1 MTVIWQPALGEDAA
15 RWRAVAERVTQ
26 EHFAAL
32 AEELDREQRYPWEN
46 VRRLV
51 EHDLAGLF
59 IPKEHGGQGASLSA
73 TVAVV
78 EAIGTGCSS
87 TAAILCTYQLGA
99 FPVLL
104 AGRDDQKR
112 RYLGEMAKGVATSFA
127 LSERSTGSDAA
138 AIETTATR
146 EGDGWRL
153 RGEKYWIGNGGASRY
168 YVVFAKTDPGAA
180 LASAAS
186 GQRGN
191 SLEVRAHSASEDA
204 RERAGDTR
212 PEPGSSARAG
222 GRGIS
227 AFMVDKEE
235 PGAVV
240 DELADKMGIRGMQ
253 TSNLKLDVVVP
264 DSARVGE
271 PNRALRLALAT
282 LDVGRVMVAAQ
293 SLGLALAAYRE
304 ASRRAVER
312 RAFGQPIIENQG
324 IGFKLADM
332 AVEISA
338 ARMML
343 YEAAKA
349 YDEGRVVANLGAMA
363 KLFASEVAHRA
374 ADGAVQVWGGLGY
387 CKPTVAERLY
397 RDQRVLEIY
406 EGTSEIQRLVL
417 ARAVRKE
424 AEAAIGAGTA
434 PAQVGLGR
442 QG

>member
-1 MTVIWQPALGEDAA
+1 MAVIWQPVLGEEA
-15 RWRAVAERVTQ
+15 RRWQTVAERLTR
-26 EHFAAL
+26 EHFAPL
-32 AEELDREQRYPWEN
+32 AGELDREQRYPWEN
-46 VRRLV
+46 VRALV
-51 EHDLAGLF
+51 DHDLAGLF
-59 IPKEHGGQGASLSA
+59 IPKEYGGQGATLSA
-73 TVAVV
+73 TAAVV
-78 EAIGTGCSS
+78 EAIGRGCAS

-104 AGRDDQKR
+104 AGRDDQKQ
-112 RYLGEMAKGVATSFA
+112 RYLGEMVSGVATSFA
-127 LSERSTGSDAA
+127 LSERNTGSDAA

-168 YVVFAKTDPGAA
+168 YVVFAKTDP
-180 LASAAS
+180 S
-186 GQRGN
+186 
-191 SLEVRAHSASEDA
+191 
-204 RERAGDTR
+204 
-212 PEPGSSARAG
+212 AG
-222 GRGIS
+222 GRGVS
-227 AFMVDKEE
+227 AFMVDKEQ
-235 PGAVV
+235 PGVVV
-240 DELADKMGIRGMQ
+240 DELCDKMGIRGTQ
-253 TSNLKLDVVVP
+253 TSNLRLDVVVP

-271 PNRALRLALAT
+271 LNRALRLALAT
-282 LDVGRVMVAAQ
+282 LDVGRILVAAQ

-304 ASRRAVER
+304 AARRAVER

-343 YEAAKA
+343 YEAARA
-349 YDEGRVVANLGAMA
+349 YDEGRDVANLGAMA
-363 KLFASEVAHRA
+363 KLYASEVAHRA

-424 AEAAIGAGTA
+424 AEAWNA
-434 PAQVGLGR
+434 
-442 QG
+442 

>member
-1 MTVIWQPALGEDAA
+1 MTVIWQPALGQDAG
-15 RWRAVAERVTQ
+15 RWQAVAERVTQ
-26 EHFAAL
+26 EHFAPL

-46 VRRLV
+46 VLRLV
-51 EHDLAGLF
+51 EYDLAGLF
-59 IPKEHGGQGASLSA
+59 IPKAYGGQGASLTA
-73 TVAVV
+73 TAAVV
-78 EAIGTGCSS
+78 EAIATGCTS

-112 RYLGEMAKGVATSFA
+112 RYLGEMAKGTATSFA

-191 SLEVRAHSASEDA
+191 FLEVRAP
-204 RERAGDTR
+204 DTR

-227 AFMVDKEE
+227 AFMVDKDE

-240 DELADKMGIRGMQ
+240 DELADKMGIRGTQ

-264 DSARVGE
+264 DGARVGE
-271 PNRALRLALAT
+271 VNRALRLALQT

-349 YDEGRVVANLGAMA
+349 YDEGRDVANLGAMA
-363 KLFASEVAHRA
+363 KLYASEVAHRA

-424 AEAAIGAGTA
+424 AEAAMGAGGQSSA
-434 PAQVGLGR
+434 SVRPAQRG
-442 QG
+442 

>member
-1 MTVIWQPALGEDAA
+1 MTVIWQPVLSEDAK
-15 RWRAVAERVTQ
+15 RWRAVADRLTQ
-26 EHFAAL
+26 IHFAPL

-59 IPKEHGGQGASLSA
+59 IPKEYGGQGATLAA

-78 EAIGTGCSS
+78 ETIGTGCAS

-99 FPVLL
+99 FPILL
-104 AGRDDQKR
+104 AGRDDQKQ
-112 RYLGEMAKGVATSFA
+112 RYLGEMATGVATSFA
-127 LSERSTGSDAA
+127 LSERNTGSDAA
-138 AIETTATR
+138 AIEATATR

-168 YVVFAKTDPGAA
+168 YVVFAKTDP
-180 LASAAS
+180 S
-186 GQRGN
+186 
-191 SLEVRAHSASEDA
+191 
-204 RERAGDTR
+204 
-212 PEPGSSARAG
+212 AG

-227 AFMVDKEE
+227 AFMVDKEQ

-240 DELADKMGIRGMQ
+240 DELADKMGIRGTQ
-253 TSNLKLDVVVP
+253 TSNLKLDIAVP

-271 PNRALRLALAT
+271 MNRALRMAFQT
-282 LDVGRVMVAAQ
+282 LDVGRVLVAAQ
-293 SLGLALAAYRE
+293 SLGVALAAYRE

-324 IGFKLADM
+324 IAFKLADM

-343 YEAAKA
+343 YEAAKT
-349 YDEGRVVANLGAMA
+349 YDEGRDVANLGAMA
-363 KLFASEVAHRA
+363 KLLASEVAHRA
-374 ADGAVQVWGGLGY
+374 TDGAVQVWGGLGY

-397 RDQRVLEIY
+397 RDQRILEIY

-424 AEAAIGAGTA
+424 AEAAVAASTIPLKG
-434 PAQVGLGR
+434 
-442 QG
+442 